1 MITSLKNDQI
11 RFIKGL
17 SARKNREES
26 GSFFVEGLRGV
37 CDGLTSGF
45 VLKQLIVSDTFS
57 KSAYF
62 NELKAKTD
70 SVENFSSES
79 FLLMVSDE
87 VMRGICE
94 TETPQGVAA
103 VFEMRAV
110 KSLSGDSLVLLE
122 NLQDP
127 GNMGTIIRTADAA
140 GFDGVVATRG
150 SVDCYNQKVI
160 RSTAGS
166 IFHIPVVMSGISG
179 TDMADILHDNGYT
192 LYAAHP
198 RGDVS
203 CFDEPFS
210 GKSCIVI
217 GNEANGLTDA
227 MIAKCDV
234 LLTIPMPGNAESLN
248 ASVAAALLIYEKTR
262 KRKSGEKS

>member
-37 CDGLTSGF
+37 REGLDSGF
-45 VLKQLIVSDTFS
+45 VVKLLVVSESFSKSALFSELKANTDSVNIFSESVLLIVSD
-57 KSAYF
+57 
-62 NELKAKTD
+62 D
-70 SVENFSSES
+70 
-79 FLLMVSDE
+79 

-94 TETPQGVAA
+94 TETPQGIAA
-103 VFEMRAV
+103 VFEI
-110 KSLSGDSLVLLE
+110 KKITSLSGDSLVLLE

-166 IFHIPVVMSGISG
+166 IFHIPVLMSGISG
-179 TDMADILHDNGYT
+179 PDVADILHEQGYT

-198 RGDVS
+198 RGNVS
-203 CFDEPFS
+203 CFDEPFC

-217 GNEANGLTDA
+217 GNEANGLTNE
-227 MIAKCDV
+227 MIEKCDV
-234 LLTIPMPGNAESLN
+234 LLTIPMPGSAESLN

-262 KRKSGEKS
+262 KKGF